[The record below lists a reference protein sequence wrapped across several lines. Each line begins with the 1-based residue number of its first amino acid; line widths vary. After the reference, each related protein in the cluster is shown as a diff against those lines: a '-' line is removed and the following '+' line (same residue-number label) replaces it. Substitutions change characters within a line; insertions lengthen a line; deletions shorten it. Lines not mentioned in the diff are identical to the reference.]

1 MSDNVS
7 LLPCPFCGQVEY
19 AMPER
24 YQESGAIPGW
34 WVVCDGSGCGTRGC
48 GAATGWN
55 ASKEEAIAAWN
66 ARPRIMRCGSCR
78 HWASESEVL
87 GVCTIGSGMQ
97 SQSDIITTCEFGCV
111 RFDPLITFVEQ
122 PE

>member
-1 MSDNVS
+1 
-7 LLPCPFCGQVEY
+7 
-19 AMPER
+19 
-24 YQESGAIPGW
+24 
-34 WVVCDGSGCGTRGC
+34 
-48 GAATGWN
+48 
-55 ASKEEAIAAWN
+55 
-66 ARPRIMRCGSCR
+66 MRCGSCR